1 MHVGG
6 FGYDN
11 MNARSFSLIALKNK
25 TRKIFTNQVLNIIQS
40 NEMDGIFIQWLYPDF
55 PDVINK
61 YHFLPFVISIFRIPL
76 E

>member
-61 YHFLPFVISIFRIPL
+61 CHFLPFVISIFRIPL